1 MNTTEI
7 QTELRTLADEM
18 DHPLLQ
24 AFLADLAAETVAE
37 LRPCATNFSWAVE
50 LAKFP
55 LGLRLSISA
64 EPVDYEAL
72 LEHPEATPTPNVLC
86 ITINETYSWG
96 QLPVQLYCGL
106 SVELPREDRW
116 LLQSIGKIRK
126 EYSTYDYI
134 AC

>member
-1 MNTTEI
+1 MSITEI
-7 QTELRTLADEM
+7 QTELRTLANEM

-37 LRPCATNFSWAVE
+37 LHPYATNFSWSVE

-55 LGLRLSISA
+55 LGLRLTVSA
-64 EPVDYEAL
+64 KPMDYEAL
-72 LEHPEATPTPNVLC
+72 LEHPEAVPSPEVLC

-96 QLPVQLYCGL
+96 QLPVQLYCAL
-106 SVELPREDRW
+106 SVKLPREDRW

>member
-7 QTELRTLADEM
+7 QTELRTLANEM

-37 LRPCATNFSWAVE
+37 LRPYAANFSWSVG
-50 LAKFP
+50 LAKSP
-55 LGLRLSISA
+55 LGLQLTVSA
-64 EPVDYEAL
+64 EPAGYEAL
-72 LEHPEATPTPNVLC
+72 LEHPEAVPTPEILYV
-86 ITINETYSWG
+86 TIYETFYWG
-96 QLPVQLYCGL
+96 ALPVQLYCDL
-106 SVELPREDRW
+106 SADIPHEDRW
-116 LLQSIGKIRK
+116 LLESIGKIRK

>member
-24 AFLADLAAETVAE
+24 VFLADLAAEAVAE
-37 LRPCATNFSWAVE
+37 LRPYATNFSWSVE
-50 LAKFP
+50 LAKYP
-55 LGLRLSISA
+55 LGLRLRIFA
-64 EPVDYEAL
+64 EPMNYEAM
-72 LEHPEATPTPNVLC
+72 LEHPEAVPTPEVLC
-86 ITINETYSWG
+86 VDINEAFYWG
-96 QLPVQLYCGL
+96 ALPVQLYCGL
-106 SVELPREDRW
+106 SVELPREDRG
-116 LLQSIGKIRK
+116 LLQAIGKIRK

>member
-37 LRPCATNFSWAVE
+37 LRPCATNFSWSVE

-55 LGLRLSISA
+55 LGLRLIVSA
-64 EPVDYEAL
+64 EPMDYEAL
-72 LEHPEATPTPNVLC
+72 LEHPEAVPTPEVLC
-86 ITINETYSWG
+86 ITISETFYWG
-96 QLPVQLYCGL
+96 ALPVQLYCGL
-106 SVELPREDRW
+106 SVELPHEDRW
-116 LLQSIGKIRK
+116 LLQAIGKIRK

>member
-37 LRPCATNFSWAVE
+37 LRPCAANFSWSVE

-55 LGLRLSISA
+55 LGLRLTVSA
-64 EPVDYEAL
+64 EPTDYEAL
-72 LEHPEATPTPNVLC
+72 LEHPEAVPTPKLLC

-96 QLPVQLYCGL
+96 QLPVQLYCAL
-106 SVELPREDRW
+106 SVELPHEDRW
-116 LLQSIGKIRK
+116 LLQSLGKIRK

-134 AC
+134 SC